1 MRSMINES
9 FLFLMKDKIIFIN
22 RCDVT
27 MFFLNILFAVYRQRQ
42 SSFKRYVD
50 IILCSDI
57 NSTGRT
63 QYAWTTD
70 RLPIA
75 NDAIRRIVGLT
86 VRLTVVCSTAFCK

>member
-50 IILCSDI
+50 IILYS
-57 NSTGRT
+57 
-63 QYAWTTD
+63 WTTD
-70 RLPIA
+70 SLPIA
-75 NDAIRRIVGLT
+75 NDTIRRIVGLT